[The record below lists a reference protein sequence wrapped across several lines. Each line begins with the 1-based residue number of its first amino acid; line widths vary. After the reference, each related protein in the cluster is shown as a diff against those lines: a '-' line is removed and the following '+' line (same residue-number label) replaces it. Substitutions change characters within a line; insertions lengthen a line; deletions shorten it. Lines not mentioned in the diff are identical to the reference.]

1 MKNWLQPTKGANPNV
16 PNSMEARKQP
26 PYTAEVAS

>member
-1 MKNWLQPTKGANPNV
+1 MKNWLQPTRGANPNEL
-16 PNSMEARKQP
+16 NSMEARKQP